1 MDTIALIKRIAQ
13 EKARVREL
21 EHRCKVFV
29 KGLENEEEDCGAL
42 HDQIEALEQRAAKAE
57 ANFNAL
63 NTKFSRLLDR
73 FRVLSAPVG
82 DEDKTEEIRR
92 LEADIAYMR
101 EIFADPF
108 EDGWG
113 DDERRSEHYESPK
126 YEDGVA
132 DWICGAWGS
141 SASDGDVREFVQASY
156 RAADI
161 ITRLENALIAARV
174 SASSDVKGD
183 GDGKS

>member
-1 MDTIALIKRIAQ
+1 MGVQTYEPGHSRMYTITRGIGRYV
-13 EKARVREL
+13 ETSDYV
-21 EHRCKVFV
+21 
-29 KGLENEEEDCGAL
+29 
-42 HDQIEALEQRAAKAE
+42 ALEQENAVLKA
-57 ANFNAL
+57 
-63 NTKFSRLLDR
+63 RLER
-73 FRVLSAPVG
+73 LSAPVG

-174 SASSDVKGD
+174 SASSDVKG
-183 GDGKS
+183 GNDGK